1 MINLLV
7 ISHSDLAHGLLSAAG
22 LIVGEV
28 PHAASMGLYPGTAFD
43 EFVAEVGE
51 KIKSMDEGD
60 GVLVLVDLFGGTPS
74 NATLY
79 SRGALGDSVN
89 YKVVSGANLPMLLEA
104 HIAREGMTLDELKDH
119 CVAQGADGVK
129 DVFKELG
136 F

>member
-28 PHAASMGLYPGTAFD
+28 PHAASMGLYPGKAFD

-89 YKVVSGANLPMLLEA
+89 YKVAAGGA
-104 HIAREGMTLDELKDH
+104 HCARGYDAGRIERPLR
-119 CVAQGADGVK
+119 GAG
-129 DVFKELG
+129 G
-136 F
+136 GWR

>member
-28 PHAASMGLYPGTAFD
+28 PHAASMGLYPGKAFD

-60 GVLVLVDLFGGTPS
+60 GVLVLVDLFGGCLLYTSSSPS
-74 NATLY
+74 KQTGRSCVNQ
-79 SRGALGDSVN
+79 SMWSVKQR
-89 YKVVSGANLPMLLEA
+89 YRIPS
-104 HIAREGMTLDELKDH
+104 
-119 CVAQGADGVK
+119 
-129 DVFKELG
+129 
-136 F
+136 